1 MARDVTRA
9 VEAERAL
16 RDVQERYALLAEN
29 VQDMISL
36 HDTDGTFLYASP
48 SAVSVLGYH
57 PVEIVGRTVYD
68 LVDPEDVAMLRAAH
82 AAIMKRE
89 GRGPALFR
97 ARHRDGSQRWMETA
111 ARMVEHP
118 ETGEPWRIV
127 GATRDISERRS
138 FERHLMQSQKME
150 ALGRLA
156 GGIAHDFNNAL
167 TVIGG
172 HADLLMTQLGDAPT
186 RKQAEYIREAALRA
200 SALTSQLQ
208 SFGRSAPQEMR
219 VLDANALILEM
230 QPLLLRVLG
239 ADVTLTLELDPKLRT
254 LRADPTSLRQ
264 VLMNLAVNSREAMP
278 PERGGG
284 HVSIIT
290 QNTRLHE
297 GEHASLPAGDYVAI
311 TVGDDGRGMPAAV
324 SEHIFEPF
332 YTTKHHVEGAGLGL
346 SAAYAEVRGTGGDI
360 SVESTPGAGTAVTLL
375 LPSSELAPSWTP
387 EDRVVTEDLSG
398 TETILV
404 AEDDA
409 GVRSLIVATLERHGY
424 SVMTAVDGRQAL
436 EVFRTYG
443 HLVDLIVTDV
453 NMPELSG
460 PELARNVAETHP
472 DLAVLFISGFT
483 SDAIPFSDAEN
494 RSFLPKPFTPV
505 QLAQSVSRCLTYRR

>member
-1 MARDVTRA
+1 
-9 VEAERAL
+9 
-16 RDVQERYALLAEN
+16 
-29 VQDMISL
+29 
-36 HDTDGTFLYASP
+36 
-48 SAVSVLGYH
+48 
-57 PVEIVGRTVYD
+57 
-68 LVDPEDVAMLRAAH
+68 
-82 AAIMKRE
+82 
-89 GRGPALFR
+89 
-97 ARHRDGSQRWMETA
+97 
-111 ARMVEHP
+111 
-118 ETGEPWRIV
+118 
-127 GATRDISERRS
+127 
-138 FERHLMQSQKME
+138 
-150 ALGRLA
+150 
-156 GGIAHDFNNAL
+156 
-167 TVIGG
+167 
-172 HADLLMTQLGDAPT
+172 
-186 RKQAEYIREAALRA
+186 
-200 SALTSQLQ
+200 
-208 SFGRSAPQEMR
+208 MR